1 MDGTLLAPLGLG
13 LILGIKHA
21 LDPDHIVA
29 LSTIVSE
36 QKSLARS
43 SLVGA
48 FWGAG
53 HTTTLSLFGLAV
65 ILLKLT
71 IPDRVALGME
81 FGVAVMLILLGSNLL
96 LKLNRGGRLH
106 LHTHDHDGQSHLH
119 VHLHEGGA
127 QVHAHSH
134 LLQGGLKPF
143 LVGLV
148 HGAAGSAALMLL
160 VLTTI
165 PSPLAGFLYIL
176 IFGVGSMAGMLVV
189 SSAISLPFLI
199 TARRFAEFEDRVRA
213 LAGAISVA
221 FGLLLAWQ
229 IGFVDGLFTP
239 LPLH

>member
-13 LILGIKHA
+13 LLLGIKHA

-29 LSTIVSE
+29 VSTIVSE
-36 QKSLARS
+36 QRSLARS
-43 SLVGA
+43 SLIGA

-53 HTTTLSLFGLAV
+53 HTMTLSLIGLAV

-81 FGVAVMLILLGSNLL
+81 FGVAGMLILLGANLL
-96 LKLNRGGRLH
+96 VKLYRGRRLH
-106 LHTHDHDGQSHLH
+106 LHAHEHEGQAHLH
-119 VHLHEGGA
+119 LHLHGGDA
-127 QVHAHSH
+127 RVHAHPH

-199 TARRFAEFEDRVRA
+199 TVRRFAEFESQVRG
-213 LAGAISVA
+213 LAGAVSVA
-221 FGLLLAWQ
+221 FGLFLAWQ
-229 IGFVDGLFTP
+229 IGFVDGLFVP
-239 LPLH
+239 FLSR